1 MTDILLYLPPILFVI
16 SAIPIIIVIKYLWQK
31 RYTTGD
37 VRKMRNILLVLSFAN
52 AILMTVEISIIIA
65 VITKTHFFA
74 NDRLIALDSALL
86 ILSTANWF
94 ALIKTRNLRD
104 NGDES

>member
-1 MTDILLYLPPILFVI
+1 
-16 SAIPIIIVIKYLWQK
+16 
-31 RYTTGD
+31 
-37 VRKMRNILLVLSFAN
+37 
-52 AILMTVEISIIIA
+52 MTVEISIIIA